1 MRGAAGGRRPPGV
14 ERRRR
19 RQGVVFVAGLALGG
33 CAVGPN
39 FHHPAEPAT
48 DHYTVQPLPAAPTTK
63 ATPAAPAAAAAPS
76 TPEASAA
83 PAAPTAPTAPAAPTA
98 PTAPTAPA
106 RADDTAAIDRPG
118 QQFVVGQDL
127 PPDWWK
133 RFGSREL
140 DALVDK
146 ALHAN
151 PNVQAAE
158 ASLRQANEYVAAQRG
173 AYFPTVQ
180 ASFAGSR
187 NRNAVQVLAPTLTS
201 GAATFNLFTPQLSV
215 SYVPDLLGGNRRQVE
230 ALQAQ
235 ADASRFE
242 YDAAYITLAAN
253 VVSAAVQEAGL
264 RAQIEA
270 TQQVIALEVES
281 LAVMRR
287 ELELGAIAESDVLA
301 QEAALA
307 QVEATLPPLQK
318 SLDQQHDM
326 LAALTG
332 QLPSETPVSDIRLDQ
347 LTLPMAIPIGVP
359 AQLVERR
366 PDVRAA
372 EAQLHAATAEV
383 GVAMANML
391 PQITLTA
398 ALGNTST
405 NLSSLFSSA
414 TEFWSAGASLTQT
427 LFAGGTLYHR
437 ERAARAG
444 LDVAGA
450 QYRAA
455 VLTAFQNVADSLR
468 ALAAD
473 QDEVQAEDHAYDASL
488 ASLQIARRQ
497 VELGAVSYLALLNAQ
512 QTYQQA
518 VIGRAQALAN
528 RYADTAALFEALGGS
543 APGE

>member
-1 MRGAAGGRRPPGV
+1 MRVAIWHGGWHRFPCLTV
-14 ERRRR
+14 
-19 RQGVVFVAGLALGG
+19 LALSG

-48 DHYTVQPLPAAPTTK
+48 DHYTAQPLPA
-63 ATPAAPAAAAAPS
+63 TPATS
-76 TPEASAA
+76 
-83 PAAPTAPTAPAAPTA
+83 
-98 PTAPTAPA
+98 
-106 RADDTAAIDRPG
+106 DRPA
-118 QQFVVGQDL
+118 QQFVVGQNA
-127 PPDWWK
+127 PADWWK
-133 RFGSREL
+133 GFGSSEL

-151 PNVQAAE
+151 PTVQAAE

-180 ASFAGSR
+180 GSLAASR

-201 GAATFNLFTPQLSV
+201 GAATFNLYTPQLTV

-230 ALQAQ
+230 SLQAQ

-242 YDAAYITLAAN
+242 YDAAYITLATN
-253 VVSAAVQEAGL
+253 VVSTAIQEAGL
-264 RAQIEA
+264 RAQVEA
-270 TQQVIALEVES
+270 TQQVIALERES
-281 LAVMRR
+281 LSVMRR
-287 ELELGAIAESDVLA
+287 QLALGAIAEGDVVA

-307 QVEATLPPLQK
+307 QLESTLPPLQK

-326 LAALTG
+326 LAVLTG
-332 QLPSETPVSDIRLDQ
+332 QLPSEAPVSEIKLDQ
-347 LTLPMAIPIGVP
+347 LTLPLTIPVGVP

-372 EAQLHAATAEV
+372 DAQLHAATAEV
-383 GVAMANML
+383 GVAIANML
-391 PQITLTA
+391 PQITLTGA
-398 ALGNTST
+398 IGNAST
-405 NLSSLFSSA
+405 NISSLFTSA
-414 TEFWSAGASLTQT
+414 TEFWSAGASLSQT

-450 QYRAA
+450 QYRTA

-473 QDEVQAEDHAYDASL
+473 QDEVQAEDRAYSASL
-488 ASLQIARRQ
+488 ESLNIARQQ
-497 VELGAVSYLALLNAQ
+497 VNLGAVGYLALLIAQ

-518 VIGRAQALAN
+518 IIGRAQALTN
-528 RYADTAALFEALGGS
+528 QYADTAALYQALGGS
-543 APGE
+543 APATAL

>member
-1 MRGAAGGRRPPGV
+1 MRVAIWRGGWPRPRLRSL
-14 ERRRR
+14 RRRFACLM
-19 RQGVVFVAGLALGG
+19 VLALSD

-48 DHYTVQPLPAAPTTK
+48 DHYTAQPLPQAP
-63 ATPAAPAAAAAPS
+63 ATPLTPDEPAGV
-76 TPEASAA
+76 
-83 PAAPTAPTAPAAPTA
+83 
-98 PTAPTAPA
+98 
-106 RADDTAAIDRPG
+106 DRPA
-118 QQFVVGQDL
+118 QQFVVGQNS
-127 PPDWWK
+127 PADWWK
-133 RFGSREL
+133 GFGSSEL
-140 DALVDK
+140 NSLVDK

-151 PNVQAAE
+151 PTVQTAE

-180 ASFAGSR
+180 GSLSASR

-201 GAATFNLFTPQLSV
+201 GAATFNLYTPQLTV

-230 ALQAQ
+230 SLQAQ

-253 VVSAAVQEAGL
+253 VVSTAIQEAGL
-264 RAQIEA
+264 RAQVEA
-270 TQQVIALEVES
+270 TQQVIALERES
-281 LAVMRR
+281 SSVMRR
-287 ELELGAIAESDVLA
+287 ELELGAVAEGDVVA

-307 QVEATLPPLQK
+307 QLESTLPPLQK

-326 LAALTG
+326 LAVLTG
-332 QLPSETPVSDIRLDQ
+332 QLPSEAPVSEIKLDQ
-347 LTLPMAIPIGVP
+347 LTLPLTIPVGVP

-383 GVAMANML
+383 GVAIANML
-391 PQITLTA
+391 PQITLTGA
-398 ALGNTST
+398 IGNTST
-405 NLSSLFSSA
+405 NISSLFNGA

-450 QYRAA
+450 QYRTS

-473 QDEVQAEDHAYDASL
+473 QDEVQAEDRAYSASL
-488 ASLQIARRQ
+488 ESLNIARQQ
-497 VELGAVSYLALLNAQ
+497 VNLGAVGYLALLIAQ

-518 VIGRAQALAN
+518 IIGRAQALTN
-528 RYADTAALFEALGGS
+528 QYADTAALYQALGGS
-543 APGE
+543 APATAH